1 MEVVRGSILK
11 KPGSVYL
18 FLRYELSLAGASSI
32 AGLWASYVS
41 DQAVSNAVLSE
52 LKSVEDLGRRK
63 KSVGNTALAAVCT
76 VGWKGSSRGV
86 PGQLSGGLRLE
97 RLQ

>member
-1 MEVVRGSILK
+1 M
-11 KPGSVYL
+11 
-18 FLRYELSLAGASSI
+18 
-32 AGLWASYVS
+32 S

-63 KSVGNTALAAVCT
+63 NSVGNMALATVCT
-76 VGWKGSSRGV
+76 VDWKGSSRVV
-86 PGQLSGGLRLE
+86 PWQLSGGLRLK